1 LALAAQVEVIFTLE
15 VLLPQSLLLLV
26 TQVEVWL
33 ALEVLLP
40 QAVKVTQA
48 VVDSLG
54 VLSVSQVF
62 NDAIARAHYEKMV

>member
-1 LALAAQVEVIFTLE
+1 MDNKLDDLEVKLNPVTLVEVL
-15 VLLPQSLLLLV
+15 
-26 TQVEVWL
+26 L

-62 NDAIARAHYEKMV
+62 KAPRKLIRPHGDLRYKLM

>member
-1 LALAAQVEVIFTLE
+1 LALAAQVEVILVLE

-26 TQVEVWL
+26 TQ
-33 ALEVLLP
+33 AEVLLV
-40 QAVKVTQA
+40 QAVKVIQA

-62 NDAIARAHYEKMV
+62 KASRKLIRE

>member
-1 LALAAQVEVIFTLE
+1 MDNKLDDLEVKLNPVTLVEVL
-15 VLLPQSLLLLV
+15 
-26 TQVEVWL
+26 L

-62 NDAIARAHYEKMV
+62 KDLTENSFSYVRL

>member
-1 LALAAQVEVIFTLE
+1 MDNKLDDLEVKLNPVTLVEVL
-15 VLLPQSLLLLV
+15 
-26 TQVEVWL
+26 L

-62 NDAIARAHYEKMV
+62 KDLT